1 MNKNKLAVRVM
12 DNDDYN
18 DDVADTMIIEI
29 SPKLK
34 EHFLN
39 RRKQLMALRETDT
52 SIYEITA
59 WDFSPKFL
67 MQEQFGELT
76 DYKYDKKIEE
86 KEAIQLTDE
95 EFEMLSQDD
104 VKQPFVD
111 VVLMHVKEDGVR
123 WTGVYKYSNTE
134 FFTGTIPFSL
144 IESL

>member
-52 SIYEITA
+52 LIYEITA

-67 MQEQFGELT
+67 MQELALVSMCIIFR
-76 DYKYDKKIEE
+76 
-86 KEAIQLTDE
+86 
-95 EFEMLSQDD
+95 
-104 VKQPFVD
+104 V
-111 VVLMHVKEDGVR
+111 
-123 WTGVYKYSNTE
+123 
-134 FFTGTIPFSL
+134 
-144 IESL
+144 